1 MRAQALLH
9 YYDKKTG
16 RKSKRPPQFA
26 KKGPRTLRDDEHP
39 ADSCT
44 GQKVVALMETAQP
57 ICVEKFEN
65 VNALGRFTLRDE
77 GTLFGLVLLRSSLLA
92 GRTIAIGKI
101 IKLVQGDE
109 TSAQMAAM
117 AIATATQA

>member
-1 MRAQALLH
+1 
-9 YYDKKTG
+9 
-16 RKSKRPPQFA
+16 
-26 KKGPRTLRDDEHP
+26 
-39 ADSCT
+39 
-44 GQKVVALMETAQP
+44 VVALMETAQP
-57 ICVEKFEN
+57 ICVEKFDN

-77 GTLFGLVLLRSSLLA
+77 GTLFGLVGNRSSLLA